1 VPVVT
6 APILPI
12 RDRAD
17 AAERAAA
24 ASQHAG
30 AHLVAGA
37 RRATP
42 RSYLMCRPEHF
53 EVTYAINPWMDP
65 SQPVDRARA
74 IAQWETLVATYTSLG
89 HEVTEVPAVPGLP
102 DMVFAANGGL
112 VVDGIAVGARFAT
125 EERAPEAA
133 HYRAAFRRFGLEV
146 VHDPTA
152 VNEGEGDLLVAGDVI
167 LAGTGFR
174 TEPRAHGEVAALT
187 GREVVPLQLVDP
199 RYYHLDVAAC
209 VLDDDTLAYHPPAF
223 DADSRAELE
232 RRFPDAL
239 QVGAADAEVLGLN
252 AVSDGHHVV
261 LPREAEG
268 FAAQLEDRG
277 FVPVPVELSELRRA
291 GGGPK
296 CCTLEL
302 RRAPGGAAVAGSDDL
317 QEVPA

>member
-1 VPVVT
+1 VTDVT
-6 APILPI
+6 APIVPI

-17 AAERAAA
+17 AGDRAAT
-24 ASQHAG
+24 ASRHAG
-30 AHLVAGA
+30 AHLVVGA

-42 RSYLMCRPEHF
+42 RRYLMCRPEHF

-65 SQPVDRARA
+65 SRPVDRRRA
-74 IAQWETLVATYTSLG
+74 IEQWEELVATYEGFG
-89 HEVTEVPAVPGLP
+89 HEVTQVPPVPGLP

-133 HYRAAFRRFGLEV
+133 HYRAALRAAGVEV
-146 VHDPTA
+146 VHDPIA

-174 TEPRAHGEVAALT
+174 TDPRAHGEVAAVT
-187 GREVVPLQLVDP
+187 GREVISLQLVDP

-209 VLDDDTLAYHPPAF
+209 VLDDDTIAYHPAAF

-232 RRFPDAL
+232 RRFPGAL
-239 QVGAADAEVLGLN
+239 HVSAADAEVLGLN

-268 FAAQLEDRG
+268 FAAQLAERG
-277 FVPVPVELSELRRA
+277 FVPAPVALGELRRA

-302 RRAPGGAAVAGSDDL
+302 RPAPGAAVAGCDDI